1 MAYNIAKR
9 DGTLMLV
16 CWVDTYREADEH
28 LQHYLTKY
36 APGSPY
42 PNGKGFYPDWG
53 FHIISENEAKLSIS
67 REVNQEI
74 DAKLGEIFYAIGLLP
89 PRYPVPAIPLKVVVG
104 QEEYWDTVY
113 IEDITDPESPYIV
126 CMWDFNWD
134 RCMDFG
140 TKYGQYM
147 NSREVEETVYVPISS
162 SV

>member
-1 MAYNIAKR
+1 MRGSRRYDIVSR
-9 DGTLMLV
+9 DGAILKEDVSKNAAKDFIYKSGLTGLRHV
-16 CWVDTYREADEH
+16 FRYRRTN
-28 LQHYLTKY
+28 QQ
-36 APGSPY
+36 
-42 PNGKGFYPDWG
+42 
-53 FHIISENEAKLSIS
+53 IIE
-67 REVNQEI
+67 EI

-147 NSREVEETVYVPISS
+147 NSREVEETVYVPMSS